1 MSSNHIFKP
10 NQITL
15 GLLLMAAL
23 LNNADAQPLD
33 DVSLVMQEKGV
44 VATVKLTG
52 PVHYLRHFPESH
64 GKTLEIYYDRV
75 QDATAAEA
83 WVDNEVRK
91 SPPSGLIPSFTVT
104 TRDQGTKP
112 KLVIEFAREAEYSV
126 TAGKDNRSLLI
137 TIQPSKRPVSSG
149 PLPLLP
155 TIKPEPAAAAAGT
168 LTPDAAALADINKQ
182 ARALMVAGS
191 EALAAKNNETA
202 VDTFNKLLL
211 LPPNDYTQDGQE
223 WVGVAR
229 ERAKQLNQAKVE
241 YELYLRLYP
250 EGDGAGQVAQRLAGL
265 TAQAGSSQT
274 SNQGIT
280 DSGERKQQAR
290 LMSFG
295 SVSTRYYN
303 SNSTIDST
311 YTLNGTP
318 TSTKLSLTD
327 QSMLI
332 STVDASERYV
342 SEDYD
347 GRLVFRD
354 VNTKNFLTN
363 QPSMN
368 RVNAAYGEIKNRK
381 QDYSMR
387 VGRQSSMGG
396 GVLGRFDG
404 IAGGYGNAQ
413 ELRVNGVAGAL
424 SDYSVGS
431 KPTFY
436 GASVDMGA
444 VSLYGINQ
452 NLEGMIDR
460 RAVGTEWRY
469 FKDKK
474 SAYALLDYD
483 VNFKA
488 LNAAQFM
495 GTAGLSAMNL
505 TFMVDHRKTP
515 SLSIR
520 NALNGAGSSSLN
532 ALLQTMSASSLRD
545 LAMSRTA
552 TSNMAQVGLTLP
564 FKEKFQVGGDVRLAN
579 TSGLPQSGQ
588 TTDPIT
594 GLPQTQCTGTQTTQ
608 GCIAAQPG
616 RGTEMIFT
624 GQIVGSGLLQEGD
637 IWSASSSY
645 NKGNAVSGHS
655 IYLYNH
661 HLFGRGFT
669 LDTSLQLYNQTDQ
682 FGGTTQRMSPMLRGA
697 YRLKDQL
704 SLEMDAG
711 YESIDYTGPALAL
724 GSSTNTKTTRV
735 FYSAGLRWDF

>member
-1 MSSNHIFKP
+1 MNRNFIFKP

-15 GLLLMAAL
+15 GVLLMAAL
-23 LNNADAQPLD
+23 LSNAEAQPLD
-33 DVSLVMQEKGV
+33 DVSLAMQEKGV

-64 GKTLEIYYDRV
+64 GKTLEIYYDRM
-75 QDATAAEA
+75 QDATTPEA

-104 TRDQGTKP
+104 TRDQATKP

-126 TAGKDNRSLLI
+126 TPGKDGRSLLI

-182 ARALMVAGS
+182 ARALMVAGHD
-191 EALAAKNNETA
+191 ALSAKNHETA

-223 WVGVAR
+223 WVGVSR
-229 ERAKQLNQAKVE
+229 ERAKQLTQAKVE

-265 TAQAGSSQT
+265 TAQPGQGQS
-274 SNQGIT
+274 QGIVEA
-280 DSGERKQQAR
+280 GEKKSQAR
-290 LMSFG
+290 LMTFG
-295 SVSTRYYN
+295 SVSTRYYHSS
-303 SNSTIDST
+303 SNIDST
-311 YTLNGTP
+311 FTLNGTP
-318 TSTKLSLTD
+318 TSTKISLTD

-354 VNTKNFLTN
+354 VNTRNFLST
-363 QPSMN
+363 QPSLN
-368 RVNAAYGEIKNRK
+368 RVNSAYGEIKNRK
-381 QDYSMR
+381 LDYSMR
-387 VGRQSSMGG
+387 LGRQSSMGG

-404 IAGGYGNAQ
+404 IAGGYGSAQ
-413 ELRVNGVAGAL
+413 ELRINGVAGAL
-424 SDYSVGS
+424 SDYSAGS
-431 KPTFY
+431 KPTFF
-436 GASVDMGA
+436 GTSVDMGA
-444 VSLYGINQ
+444 VSVYGINQ
-452 NLEGMIDR
+452 NLEGIVDR
-460 RAVGTEWRY
+460 RALGTEWRY

-474 SAYALLDYD
+474 SGYALLDYD

-495 GTAGLSAMNL
+495 GTAGLSAFNL

-520 NALNGAGSSSLN
+520 NALNGAGTSSIN

-545 LAMSRTA
+545 LALARTA
-552 TSNMAQVGLTLP
+552 TSNMAQLGVTLP
-564 FKEKFQVGGDVRLAN
+564 FKEKFQIGGDVRLAN

-588 TTDPIT
+588 TIDPNT
-594 GLPQTQCTGTQTTQ
+594 GLPQTQCTGTQTPQ
-608 GCIAAQPG
+608 GCMATQPG
-616 RGTEMIFT
+616 RGTEMIAT
-624 GQIVGSGLLQEGD
+624 GQIIGSNLLSEGD

-645 NKGNAVSGHS
+645 NKGSAVSGHS
-655 IYLYNH
+655 IYVYNH
-661 HLFGRGFT
+661 HMFQRNWT
-669 LDTSLQLYNQTDQ
+669 VDTSLQLYNQTDQ
-682 FGGTTQRMSPMLRGA
+682 FGGTTQRLSPMLRGA
-697 YRLKDQL
+697 YRIKDQF

-711 YESIDYTGPALAL
+711 YESIDYTGAGLAL
-724 GSSTNTKTTRV
+724 GAAQNTKTTRV
-735 FYSAGLRWDF
+735 FYSAGVRWDF